1 MMKTL
6 QLREAKAQF
15 SALVDAAEKG
25 EATIVTKHGRPAAM
39 VVPIEAARKLYP
51 ENKPGFA
58 ELLMAIPHEISFDRD
73 DTPPR
78 EVAF

>member
-1 MMKTL
+1 MKTL

-25 EATIVTKHGRPAAM
+25 EPTMVTKHGRPAAM
-39 VVPIEAARKLYP
+39 VVPIDHARKLYP

-58 ELLMAIPHEISFDRD
+58 ELLLSMPHAIPFERD
-73 DTPPR
+73 DVPPR
-78 EVAF
+78 VVEF